1 MLQDSDM
8 ADKRA
13 EVAETI
19 AADAD
24 TLYDLVAD
32 LTQMG
37 RWSPEASGG
46 WWVGGATGPALGA
59 RFHGANR
66 SGWRRWSTSC
76 QVTAADRG
84 ERFAFRVTFGLVPVS
99 EWSYK
104 FEADGGGT
112 RVTESWVDLRSAVLE
127 VVSRPVMG
135 VSDRAAHNRRNM
147 AATLAALKVATENGG
162 AQTAS

>member
-1 MLQDSDM
+1 M

-13 EVAETI
+13 EVSETI
-19 AADAD
+19 AAEAG

-32 LTQMG
+32 ITQMG
-37 RWSPEASGG
+37 KWSPEAAGG
-46 WWVGGATGPALGA
+46 RWVGGATGPAVGA
-59 RFHGANR
+59 RFHGDNR

-84 ERFAFRVTFGLVPVS
+84 ERFAFRVTFGMVPVAN
-99 EWSYK
+99 WSYQ
-104 FEADGGGT
+104 FEPDDGGT
-112 RVTESWVDLRSAVLE
+112 RVTESWVDLRPTVME

-135 VSDRAAHNRRNM
+135 VSDRAVHNRRNM
-147 AATLAALKVATENGG
+147 VATLAALKAAAENGG